1 MYHNRPHIEKDPN
14 VTKMR
19 LDAFNAMESIAREAF
34 PEQTHGHN
42 SHQIQFVSFEDA
54 IKELAQMRRTQFV

>member
-1 MYHNRPHIEKDPN
+1 MYHNRPHIQKDPN

-19 LDAFNAMESIAREAF
+19 LDVFNAMESIAREAF
-34 PEQTHGHN
+34 PEESPAYI

-54 IKELAQMRRTQFV
+54 IKELAQMRQTQFV